1 MKKSNLKI
9 AITGGIASGKSTV
22 SQILKNLGYL
32 VYSADE
38 IYADLLTI
46 PEVVINCSRLVGIEP
61 LYQNNLLTF
70 DRAKAKKIVFDNE
83 QIRLRL
89 NAYTHE
95 LVYKKIDEIFDIK
108 GKDSPVF
115 FEIPL
120 LFESGRENDFDK
132 VLVVLRSEND
142 RLEALQKRDGRTREE
157 SEKIIKSQFDYNKLG
172 DNKHTIIYNDGD
184 IKLLEEKVRAVLE
197 SL

>member
-1 MKKSNLKI
+1 MKNNNLKI
-9 AITGGIASGKSTV
+9 AITGGVASGKSTV
-22 SQILKNLGYL
+22 SQILRSFGYL

-46 PEVVINCSRLVGIEP
+46 PEVVINCSRIVGIEP
-61 LYQNNLLTF
+61 LNQNNMLTF
-70 DRAKAKKIVFDNE
+70 DRGKAKKIVFDDS

-95 LVYKKIDEIFDIK
+95 LVYKKIDEIFNIN
-108 GKDSPVF
+108 GKDKPVF

-132 VLVVLRSEND
+132 VLVVLRSEKD

-157 SEKIIKSQFDYNKLG
+157 SEKIIKSQFDYNNLSHI
-172 DNKHTIIYNDGD
+172 KHTIIYNDGD
-184 IKLLEEKVRAVLE
+184 IKSLEEKVRAMLE
-197 SL
+197 NL